1 MPSPNFAMIEPER
14 LIRWRHNGRPA
25 KRASRYAKF
34 MLPTST
40 FRMIK
45 AIKAGV
51 SFPTFPSIDN
61 VLVTFHSSNL
71 IQSLCFNQLCLFRA
85 EPPTTFSK
93 QPVAGRKGVINER
106 FILDEFTFSILFQ
119 TTGGSFIL
127 KKLQSESTCNSLALD
142 IWMCLKL
149 PHNLTTTDPAP
160 EGGADIGPA
169 CTISNAQARTP
180 LACPGA

>member
-1 MPSPNFAMIEPER
+1 MKGLSWM
-14 LIRWRHNGRPA
+14 
-25 KRASRYAKF
+25 
-34 MLPTST
+34 
-40 FRMIK
+40 
-45 AIKAGV
+45 
-51 SFPTFPSIDN
+51 
-61 VLVTFHSSNL
+61 SSHF
-71 IQSLCFNQLCLFRA
+71 QFCF
-85 EPPTTFSK
+85 K
-93 QPVAGRKGVINER
+93 QPVAA
-106 FILDEFTFSILFQ
+106 
-119 TTGGSFIL
+119 SFK